1 MTRYQQIAQQII
13 SQIEQ
18 GVWRVGEKIPSIRVS
33 CKSFEASNSTILQA
47 YQLLEAQGW
56 ITAKPQS
63 GYYVANLHLVDKSHQ
78 QKAEQRALFDD
89 QLFQFLKTSSS
100 ESAQP
105 FSSAFP
111 DPDLFP
117 MADLAKSLANATRKM
132 VTSQSEPH
140 LPPGNPTLRRLIAQR
155 YAKRGLHIS
164 SQDIVITSGAMEA
177 LNLSLQAVT
186 NPGDKVIIESPV
198 FYGALQAVE
207 KLGLIPIEVPI
218 EKGGGLSI
226 ERLKERLD
234 SHDIKACWLMSSF
247 QNPTGLSLSDEKKR
261 AIVELANQHD
271 FFIVEDD
278 VYGEL
283 QYDDEQP
290 QKPLKAFDREDR
302 VLLCSSFSKSL
313 CPGYRVGWLVN
324 QRFNEQVQKSQLL
337 STLSTSAPIQAGVA
351 HYLTYESYDNHLRK
365 LRREFVSRYE
375 EFRNWMLNVL
385 PDDVELSQPQGGYF
399 VWLYLPESVD
409 IHAIKDK
416 MKEAQW
422 PIATNELFVAHQSHS
437 AIKGIRLNFSY
448 SMTEQRQSALTQLGK
463 ALSEH
468 RS

>member
-1 MTRYQQIAQQII
+1 MIRYQQIAQQII

-18 GVWRVGEKIPSIRVS
+18 GVWRVGDKIPSIRVS

-47 YQLLEAQGW
+47 YQVLEAQGW
-56 ITAKPQS
+56 IIAKPQS
-63 GYYVANLHLVDKSHQ
+63 GYYVSSFHLSDPGQ
-78 QKAEQRALFDD
+78 QREAEQRASFDD
-89 QLFQFLKTSSS
+89 QLFQFLKASNS
-100 ESAQP
+100 ESELT

-132 VTSQSEPH
+132 VTIQSEPH
-140 LPPGNPTLRRLIAQR
+140 LPPGNPTLRRHIAQR
-155 YAKRGLHIS
+155 YAKRGVHIGY
-164 SQDIVITSGAMEA
+164 QDIVITSGAMEA

-207 KLGLIPIEVPI
+207 KLGLTPIEVPV
-218 EKGGGLSI
+218 EKDGGLSI
-226 ERLKERLD
+226 ERLEEQLKTHE
-234 SHDIKACWLMSSF
+234 IKACWLMSSF

-261 AIVELANQHD
+261 KIVELANQYD

-290 QKPLKAFDREDR
+290 QKPLKAFDSEDR
-302 VLLCSSFSKSL
+302 VLMCSSFSKSL

-324 QRFNEQVQKSQLL
+324 QRFNEQIQKSQLL
-337 STLSTSAPIQAGVA
+337 STLSTSAPNQAGVA

-365 LRREFVSRYE
+365 LRKELASRYA
-375 EFRNWMLNVL
+375 EFRNWMLNIL
-385 PDDVELSQPQGGYF
+385 PNDVELSQPLGGYF
-399 VWLYLPESVD
+399 LWLYLPESVD
-409 IHAIKDK
+409 LQAIKAK
-416 MKEAQW
+416 LKEAQW
-422 PIATNELFVAHQSHS
+422 PIATNDLFMTPQSQYS
-437 AIKGIRLNFSY
+437 IKGIRLNFSY
-448 SMTEQRQSALTQLGK
+448 PMTECRKAALMQLGK
-463 ALSEH
+463 ALSES
-468 RS
+468 RF